1 MIGLL
6 FKFKH
11 IYLRLQIFY
20 LTFQLLVLLEHLTC
34 SLLIVFDLVF
44 KIEDLAANIFGPDQI
59 WIHFNDALRL
69 RLYLLYLRM
78 RNLDDLLLVNSHPRL
93 E

>member
-34 SLLIVFDLVF
+34 SLLIVFDLVS

-59 WIHFNDALRL
+59 
-69 RLYLLYLRM
+69 
-78 RNLDDLLLVNSHPRL
+78 
-93 E
+93 

>member
-20 LTFQLLVLLEHLTC
+20 LTFQLLVLLEHLTR

-59 WIHFNDALRL
+59 
-69 RLYLLYLRM
+69 
-78 RNLDDLLLVNSHPRL
+78 
-93 E
+93 